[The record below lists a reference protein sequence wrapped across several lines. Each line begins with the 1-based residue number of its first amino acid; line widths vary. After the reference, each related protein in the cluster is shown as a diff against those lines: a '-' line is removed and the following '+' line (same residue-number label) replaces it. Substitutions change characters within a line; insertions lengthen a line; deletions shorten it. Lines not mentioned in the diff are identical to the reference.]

1 MTTRFLLTLPE
12 NGRWR
17 YFSPEASAFWHIHGG
32 LIGRVMSPAT
42 PLTLA
47 GLLVACERYAAEC
60 PENSPYP
67 EQNQGYLAWVLV
79 HLLHYGLVVTVPAR
93 PATGAGL
100 DWTAVYPG

>member
-1 MTTRFLLTLPE
+1 MTTHFLLTLPA

-17 YFSPEASAFWHIHGG
+17 HFSPEASAFWQIHGG

-42 PLTLA
+42 PLTFA
-47 GLLVACERYAAEC
+47 GLLAACERYAAEC

-79 HLLHYGLVVTVPAR
+79 HLLHYGLAVTVPAR

-100 DWTAVYPG
+100 DWTAVYPD

>member
-17 YFSPEASAFWHIHGG
+17 HFSLEASAFWQIHGG
-32 LIGRVMSPAT
+32 LIGRVMSPTT

-47 GLLVACERYAAEC
+47 ELLAACERYAAQC

-79 HLLHYGLVVTVPAR
+79 HLLHYGLAATVPAR
-93 PATGAGL
+93 PTTGARL